1 MNGLCVS
8 ITPEG
13 KLKRHL
19 SVKNREVPLEDT
31 TVGNELILF
40 VEERPLKTLA
50 FLELYHS
57 EDHFKLLSCVDSYLK
72 ELDADD
78 PVCALLTR
86 TLIADKVGKYKHTPD
101 PEKTAEALMPH
112 LMEPW
117 HMELVINDVLN
128 TLSTGHR
135 IAEQSIYPLLCSAS
149 CIITYSVDDESDF
162 RFLFRSVTQYYTF
175 LIQRFL
181 MRKPNV
187 ARCELCGKF
196 FLPKTK
202 RRTLYCDRIIRDGKT
217 CKQIGPYLKRKELAR
232 FNHVVSEF
240 NHAKDR
246 LLRRL
251 ERTGYGK
258 KPSPIDLT
266 EWQYLSWLEK
276 ATLARDQFLTG
287 KISEN
292 EALSIIHVPTK
303 KEMMSKESADCAL
316 DFSFASSYCD

>member
-1 MNGLCVS
+1 M
-8 ITPEG
+8 
-13 KLKRHL
+13 KRHL
-19 SVKNREVPLEDT
+19 SVKNREVPLEET

-50 FLELYHS
+50 LLDLYRIPSLYANDDSDFSSKFLPY
-57 EDHFKLLSCVDSYLK
+57 VDWYLK
-72 ELDADD
+72 ELEVDD

-86 TLIADKVGKYKHTPD
+86 TLIADKIGKYKHTPD
-101 PEKTAEALMPH
+101 PKKTVEALMPH
-112 LMEPW
+112 LIEPW

-128 TLSTGHR
+128 TLCTNHR
-135 IAEQSIYPLLCSAS
+135 IEEQIVYPLLHNAS
-149 CIITYSVDDESDF
+149 CMITYSVDDESDYC
-162 RFLFRSVTQYYTF
+162 FLFRSVTQYYTF

-181 MRKPNV
+181 MNEPNV
-187 ARCELCGKF
+187 ARCGLCGKF

-202 RRTLYCDRIIRDGKT
+202 RRTLYCDRIVRDGKT

-232 FNHVVSEF
+232 LNHVVSEF

-266 EWQYLSWLEK
+266 EWQYFSWLEK
-276 ATLARDQFLTG
+276 ATLARDQFLAG
-287 KISEN
+287 EISEE
-292 EALSIIHVPTK
+292 EALSTIHVPTK
-303 KEMMSKESADCAL
+303 KELLKQESADYTL
-316 DFSFASSYCD
+316 DFSLASS

>member
-1 MNGLCVS
+1 MDGLYVS

-19 SVKNREVPLEDT
+19 SVRNREVPLEDT
-31 TVGNELILF
+31 TAGNELIQF
-40 VEERPLKTLA
+40 VEERPQKALSL
-50 FLELYHS
+50 LELYHS

-86 TLIADKVGKYKHTPD
+86 TLIADKVGKKKYTRD
-101 PEKTAEALMPH
+101 PAKEAELLMPH
-112 LMEPW
+112 LVEPW
-117 HMELVINDVLN
+117 HMELVINDLLN
-128 TLSTGHR
+128 TLASGQQ
-135 IAEQSIYPLLCSAS
+135 IDEQSIYPLLHNAS
-149 CIITYSVDDESDF
+149 CMITYIVDDDSDY

-181 MRKPNV
+181 RSEPLV
-187 ARCELCGKF
+187 GCCGLCGKF
-196 FLPKTK
+196 YLPKTK
-202 RRTLYCDRIIRDGKT
+202 RRTLYCDRIIREGKT

-251 ERTGYGK
+251 ERTGYDK

-266 EWQYLSWLEK
+266 ERQYFSWLEK
-276 ATLARDQFLTG
+276 AALARDQFLAG
-287 KISEN
+287 EISE
-292 EALSIIHVPTK
+292 EDALASIHVPTK
-303 KEMMSKESADCAL
+303 KELLEKESSDYTL
-316 DFSFASSYCD
+316 DLSLASS

>member
-1 MNGLCVS
+1 MDGLYVS

-19 SVKNREVPLEDT
+19 SVQNREVPLGDT
-31 TVGNELILF
+31 TIGNELIQF
-40 VEERPLKTLA
+40 VEERPQKALSL
-50 FLELYHS
+50 LELYHS
-57 EDHFKLLSCVDSYLK
+57 EDYIKLLSCVDCYVI

-78 PVCALLTR
+78 PVCALLSR
-86 TLIADKVGKYKHTPD
+86 TLIADKVGQKKYTRD
-101 PEKTAEALMPH
+101 PAKAAELLMPH

-117 HMELVINDVLN
+117 HMELVINDLLN
-128 TLSTGHR
+128 TLASGQR
-135 IAEQSIYPLLCSAS
+135 IDEQSIHPLLHNAS
-149 CIITYSVDDESDF
+149 CMITYSLDDNSDF

-181 MRKPNV
+181 RSEPTV
-187 ARCELCGKF
+187 GRCRLCGKF

-202 RRTLYCDRIIRDGKT
+202 RRTLYCDRVIRDGKT
-217 CKQIGPYLKRKELAR
+217 CKQIGPYLKRKEFAR

-266 EWQYLSWLEK
+266 EWQYFSWLEK

-287 KISEN
+287 EISEE
-292 EALSIIHVPTK
+292 EALKIIHVPTK
-303 KEMMSKESADCAL
+303 KELMEKES
-316 DFSFASSYCD
+316 SFQTN